1 MTLMTNPAMNQHITH
16 LICDCDGVLLDSESI
31 ALAVLHRQLSSY
43 LPRGVVQSNGQNE
56 LALELA
62 LHGAIA
68 ERLGMMTDQLL
79 DELNAQFSLG
89 LLAPDYST
97 INMAV
102 SRACSEEVTAVPGVI
117 EVLAAIPLPKAV
129 ASNSSLLRIDA
140 GLRRCGLL
148 ELFDGH
154 IHSGHDM
161 GTPKPAPDVY
171 LAAAAGFQVAP
182 RHCIAIDDSV
192 TGVRSAVAAGIR
204 VFGFTGVAHDR
215 GQAAARLLAAG
226 AEQVFEDMQQLPGLL
241 AA

>member
-1 MTLMTNPAMNQHITH
+1 MKHTKNKHITH

-31 ALAVLHRQLSSY
+31 ALTVLHRQLASY
-43 LPRGVVQSNGQNE
+43 LPHSVVQGNGQT
-56 LALELA
+56 ELA
-62 LHGAIA
+62 LHSAIS
-68 ERLGMMTDQLL
+68 ERLGMMTNQLL
-79 DELNAQFSLG
+79 DEISAQFDLG
-89 LLAPDYST
+89 LLAPDYSL
-97 INMAV
+97 INMVV

-117 EVLAAIPLPKAV
+117 EVLATIPLPKAV
-129 ASNSSLLRIDA
+129 ASNSSLQRIDA

-148 ELFDGH
+148 ELFEGH

-171 LAAAAGFQVAP
+171 LAAAAGFKAP
-182 RHCIAIDDSV
+182 PQQCIAIDDSV

-215 GQAAARLLAAG
+215 DQATERLLAAG
-226 AEQVFEDMQQLPGLL
+226 AELVFHDMQQLPRLL

>member
-1 MTLMTNPAMNQHITH
+1 MTPMMNIAMKPPVTH

-31 ALAVLHRQLSSY
+31 ALAVLHRQLGSY
-43 LPRGVVQSNGQNE
+43 LPRS
-56 LALELA
+56 LAQGKEQAELA

-68 ERLGMMTDQLL
+68 ERLGMMTNQLL

-89 LLAPDYST
+89 LLAPDYDT
-97 INMAV
+97 INLAV
-102 SRACSEEVTAVPGVI
+102 GRACSEEVTAVPGVI
-117 EVLAAIPLPKAV
+117 DVLAAIPLPKAV

-148 ELFDGH
+148 ELFAGH

-171 LAAAAGFQVAP
+171 LAAAAGFQAAP
-182 RHCIAIDDSV
+182 QHCIAVDDSV

-226 AEQVFEDMQQLPGLL
+226 AERVFDDMRQLPGLL